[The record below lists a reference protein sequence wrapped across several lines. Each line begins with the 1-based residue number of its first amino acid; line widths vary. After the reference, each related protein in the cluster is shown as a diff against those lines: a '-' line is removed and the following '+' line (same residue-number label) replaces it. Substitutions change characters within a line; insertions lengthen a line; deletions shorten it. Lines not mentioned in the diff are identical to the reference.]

1 MLKIDIIFIAAFE
14 RGMTAPDR
22 LGERATALETQAN
35 ILRTVPMDR
44 LVLAAMVP

>member
-1 MLKIDIIFIAAFE
+1 MGRVGKRLYNAL
-14 RGMTAPDR
+14 DR
-22 LGERATALETQAN
+22 LGDGATALESQAN